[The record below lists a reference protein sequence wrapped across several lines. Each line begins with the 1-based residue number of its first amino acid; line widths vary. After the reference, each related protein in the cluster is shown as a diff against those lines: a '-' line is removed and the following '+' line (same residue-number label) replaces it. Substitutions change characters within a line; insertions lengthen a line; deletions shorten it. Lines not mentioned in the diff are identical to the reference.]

1 MNSAT
6 MKIVI
11 SLSGTIGLM
20 VLIPHNATARTSTE
34 QLQEVESSVQECLK
48 KASRPGFPY
57 YSRPE
62 ADAACGK
69 SKQVLFK
76 FAENANRNKNLS
88 CSSRIPALENDLWLI
103 QFIGSAR
110 MQEKTGEDLKNLKK
124 NCYNMDTR
132 H

>member
-11 SLSGTIGLM
+11 SLAGTVGLM
-20 VLIPHNATARTSTE
+20 VSIPHNATATTSTE
-34 QLQEVESSVQECLK
+34 QLQEVVSSIQECLN

-69 SKQVLFK
+69 GKQILLK

-88 CSSRIPALENDLWLI
+88 CSSRIPALENDLWRI

-110 MQEKTGEDLKNLKK
+110 MQEKTEEDLKNLKK
-124 NCYNMDTR
+124 SCYNMDAR
-132 H
+132 F

>member
-1 MNSAT
+1 MNSA
-6 MKIVI
+6 KLENRI
-11 SLSGTIGLM
+11 SLAAAIGLM
-20 VLIPHNATARTSTE
+20 VLIPHNASATTSTE
-34 QLQEVESSVQECLK
+34 QIQEVVSSIQECLK

-69 SKQVLFK
+69 SKQILFK

-88 CSSRIPALENDLWLI
+88 CSSRIPALENDLWRI

-110 MQEKTGEDLKNLKK
+110 MQEKTEEDLKNLKK
-124 NCYNMDTR
+124 SCYNMDAR
-132 H
+132 F